1 MFKYE
6 KFNASSTVSAPP
18 VERVVEFSPSG
29 LDAGDVARVLSLAV
43 DGKAVSAEAGDGYA
57 AVSGRVN
64 FRLVY
69 QNRDGA
75 VRGVDYNADFN
86 LKVEGGFAADDSVGA
101 DVSVVEADVKTSDS
115 TVLSAV
121 VSVSASAVR
130 RTEEECLVD
139 AEKCYKTVETV
150 TMPSL
155 VAAKSVVVNVG
166 EEAEAGDV
174 DSVLLADAQAVV
186 TAAAAG
192 DGKITVEGKVRA
204 AVTYTEDGEIRFRD
218 MVVPFSEEIAADGVE
233 EGDNVSASAYVR
245 ASKIVLAGVPGANV
259 IRFEADVAVRVSAVR
274 CRQNDVVADMFMLT
288 NEVEL
293 GRESRKFVF
302 PCGLRYTAESITGTA
317 SLEDRAPAESVVA
330 VPYARCY
337 AAKAEVTDSGALVE
351 GVLTADVVYRDEN
364 GLNSVRAE
372 VPYSVEIDGDFGAG
386 VKAVCFVESVKA
398 KARRGE
404 LDIEAEVGILVLYY
418 ACCEAEYISSVTVG
432 EEKERN
438 DSALSLYIVSEGD
451 EMWDVCKAL
460 TATPDDVLA
469 QNPSLSLPLA
479 PGDRVVY
486 FRTLA

>member
-101 DVSVVEADVKTSDS
+101 DVSVVEADVRTSDS
-115 TVLSAV
+115 VVLSAV

-166 EEAEAGDV
+166 E
-174 DSVLLADAQAVV
+174 
-186 TAAAAG
+186 
-192 DGKITVEGKVRA
+192 
-204 AVTYTEDGEIRFRD
+204 
-218 MVVPFSEEIAADGVE
+218 
-233 EGDNVSASAYVR
+233 
-245 ASKIVLAGVPGANV
+245 
-259 IRFEADVAVRVSAVR
+259 
-274 CRQNDVVADMFMLT
+274 
-288 NEVEL
+288 
-293 GRESRKFVF
+293 
-302 PCGLRYTAESITGTA
+302 
-317 SLEDRAPAESVVA
+317 
-330 VPYARCY
+330 
-337 AAKAEVTDSGALVE
+337 
-351 GVLTADVVYRDEN
+351 
-364 GLNSVRAE
+364 
-372 VPYSVEIDGDFGAG
+372 
-386 VKAVCFVESVKA
+386 
-398 KARRGE
+398 
-404 LDIEAEVGILVLYY
+404 
-418 ACCEAEYISSVTVG
+418 
-432 EEKERN
+432 
-438 DSALSLYIVSEGD
+438 
-451 EMWDVCKAL
+451 
-460 TATPDDVLA
+460 
-469 QNPSLSLPLA
+469 
-479 PGDRVVY
+479 
-486 FRTLA
+486 